1 MTFDQLEPSAKAPW
15 TRTTFL
21 TDAFCAMRNPPVIRI
36 ANEASARMLFRK
48 ARTRPYL
55 VLPESVSQRAAFRSI
70 PNRGLGPSVIFFTRH
85 PLLDIGR
92 TVQNRYAPR
101 LASVEKPNT
110 LDVDKIHFLDV
121 QNYQCSAAV
130 DLSLNLVQI
139 LRSQFSAEPNS
150 RLEPFNLQ
158 GHDCRLPTLPLIHA
172 KRVPF
177 TSY

>member
-1 MTFDQLEPSAKAPW
+1 M
-15 TRTTFL
+15 
-21 TDAFCAMRNPPVIRI
+21 
-36 ANEASARMLFRK
+36 
-48 ARTRPYL
+48 
-55 VLPESVSQRAAFRSI
+55 
-70 PNRGLGPSVIFFTRH
+70 IFFTRH

-92 TVQNRYAPR
+92 TVQDRYAPR

-158 GHDCRLPTLPLIHA
+158 GHDCRLPTLPVDPCKAGSIHKLLNIGQLLLDLILIFQEVLIFEDGSGEGGIGLGSF
-172 KRVPF
+172 RRFVGL
-177 TSY
+177 

>member
-1 MTFDQLEPSAKAPW
+1 MKRAPECFSEKAG
-15 TRTTFL
+15 
-21 TDAFCAMRNPPVIRI
+21 
-36 ANEASARMLFRK
+36 
-48 ARTRPYL
+48 TRPPGCCPNL
-55 VLPESVSQRAAFRSI
+55 FHRRAAFRSI

-92 TVQNRYAPR
+92 TVQDRYAPR

-121 QNYQCSAAV
+121 QNRRGSAAI

-139 LRSQFSAEPNS
+139 LRSQFAAESHS

-158 GHDCRLPTLPLIHA
+158 GHDWRRPTLPLIYA
-172 KRVPF
+172 KRAPF
-177 TSY
+177 P